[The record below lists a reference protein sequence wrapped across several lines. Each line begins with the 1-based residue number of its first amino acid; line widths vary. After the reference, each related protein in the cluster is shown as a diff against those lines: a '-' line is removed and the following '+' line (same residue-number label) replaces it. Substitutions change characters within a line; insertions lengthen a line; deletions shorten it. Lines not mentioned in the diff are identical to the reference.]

1 MVCGRISS
9 ILCLLFL
16 IFGLFFTDV
25 LLNAQTTDRTNT
37 QSGEILD
44 PLSIPRSVIGSGL
57 VRQVKFSPKG
67 DEIAVTTTLGVEILN
82 ASNLSPLAFYS
93 LKPGVSNAISYSTD
107 GQKIAVVAGLET
119 FVINRRANQ
128 IIQLKKAKQVQGV
141 AFAPDD
147 RLFTLLSD
155 GIVQVWD
162 SQQDLAD
169 FATAEPTKWHQHRYR
184 PRAISFSPS
193 GSYVATG
200 AADRVISIRRLSD
213 GQWMGN
219 LSGAGLVNQIAFSMD
234 ESQLVA
240 SSLEGVRA
248 WSAKTMQRTKK
259 LHTKR
264 TGSDY
269 HLATDLNSSRF
280 AIVSRTSG
288 NCAIWD
294 LMLEKKE
301 TEFQADIGTISA
313 TFHPQG
319 KNFVTATPYSIKI
332 WNPEN
337 GKVISSRDTY
347 YRINNF
353 GFSADSSQMILST
366 VSQISGEVF
375 GELMLWDVVD
385 NQLIHR
391 WVAHQSEISTVR
403 FSPDGTR
410 ILSRSITELNPE
422 NPKRSNQVLRMWST
436 DSFEQIGADLIAN
449 REQVNSSQLKDP
461 TIIAPFDFNVE
472 VEMLTDAYESG
483 KDQTYIVMT
492 DKQKMILWKAPKQ
505 FHFIQRSYWPVIY
518 RQQISRA
525 ASNNG
530 KHIVVVK
537 NKDIEIDLGPGTP
550 RPRLN
555 EHRGNIK
562 QMQFSFDSR
571 YLASLAWD
579 TGACVLWKFD

>member
-1 MVCGRISS
+1 MVFGRIFS
-9 ILCLLFL
+9 IWCAVFLIAGLFL
-16 IFGLFFTDV
+16 THASLT
-25 LLNAQTTDRTNT
+25 AQTTDRSNT
-37 QSGEILD
+37 KGGAVLD
-44 PLSIPRSVIGSGL
+44 PSTIPRSVIGSGL
-57 VRQVKFSPKG
+57 VRQVTFSPKG
-67 DEIAVTTTLGVEILN
+67 NEIAVSTTLGVEILN
-82 ASNLSPLAFYS
+82 ATDLSRLSFYP
-93 LKPGVSNAISYSTD
+93 LKPGSSTDISYSVD
-107 GQKIAVVAGLET
+107 GQRIAVVAGFDV
-119 FVINRRANQ
+119 FVIDRRTNKT
-128 IIQLKKAKQVQGV
+128 IQLEKAKQVRGV
-141 AFAPDD
+141 SFSPDD

-155 GIVQVWD
+155 GVVQIWD
-162 SQQDLAD
+162 RQKELAD
-169 FATAEPTKWHQHRYR
+169 FVTAEPKKWHQHRYR
-184 PRAISFSPS
+184 PRTIAFSPN

-200 AADRVISIRRLSD
+200 AADRVISIRRLID

-269 HLATDLNSSRF
+269 YLTTDLNSSRF
-280 AIVSRTSG
+280 AIISRTSG

-301 TEFQADIGTISA
+301 AEFQADIGTISVS
-313 TFHPQG
+313 FHPQG
-319 KNFVTATPYSIKI
+319 KNFVAATPYSIKI
-332 WNPEN
+332 WNPNN
-337 GKVISSRDTY
+337 GTVIARRDAY

-353 GFSADSSQMILST
+353 GFSADSSRMVMST
-366 VSQISGEVF
+366 VSQIGDQISGD
-375 GELMLWDVVD
+375 LMLWDVQSD
-385 NQLIHR
+385 QLIHR
-391 WVAHQSEISTVR
+391 WLAHQSEISIVR

-410 ILSRSITELNPE
+410 ILSRSITEPNPE
-422 NPKRSNQVLRMWST
+422 NPKRPDQVLRMWSA
-436 DSFEQIGADLIAN
+436 DNFEQIGVDLIAN
-449 REQVNSSQLKDP
+449 RDQINTSQLEEPK
-461 TIIAPFDFNVE
+461 IIAPFDFNVE
-472 VEMLTDAYESG
+472 VEMLADAYDSG
-483 KDQTYIVMT
+483 QDQTYIVIT
-492 DKQKMILWKAPKQ
+492 DEQKMILWKAPKQ
-505 FHFIQRSYWPVIY
+505 FHFTQRSYWPVIY

-530 KHIVVVK
+530 KHVVVVK
-537 NKDIEIDLGPGTP
+537 NKYIEIDLGPGIP

-571 YLASLAWD
+571 YLASLAWE

>member
-119 FVINRRANQ
+119 FVINRRTNQ

-248 WSAKTMQRTKK
+248 RSAKTMQRTKK

-332 WNPEN
+332 WNPEMKSYLKEAKFRKLN
-337 GKVISSRDTY
+337 CNVTNLNKVKKINVITGKGMRSKNINDPYQSSELSILKY
-347 YRINNF
+347 SVPEYIKNN
-353 GFSADSSQMILST
+353 S
-366 VSQISGEVF
+366 
-375 GELMLWDVVD
+375 ELMKKIIKIDFESVD
-385 NQLIHR
+385 
-391 WVAHQSEISTVR
+391 
-403 FSPDGTR
+403 SPSKGNFDI
-410 ILSRSITELNPE
+410 ILKSI
-422 NPKRSNQVLRMWST
+422 K
-436 DSFEQIGADLIAN
+436 
-449 REQVNSSQLKDP
+449 
-461 TIIAPFDFNVE
+461 
-472 VEMLTDAYESG
+472 
-483 KDQTYIVMT
+483 
-492 DKQKMILWKAPKQ
+492 
-505 FHFIQRSYWPVIY
+505 
-518 RQQISRA
+518 
-525 ASNNG
+525 
-530 KHIVVVK
+530 
-537 NKDIEIDLGPGTP
+537 
-550 RPRLN
+550 
-555 EHRGNIK
+555 
-562 QMQFSFDSR
+562 
-571 YLASLAWD
+571 
-579 TGACVLWKFD
+579 